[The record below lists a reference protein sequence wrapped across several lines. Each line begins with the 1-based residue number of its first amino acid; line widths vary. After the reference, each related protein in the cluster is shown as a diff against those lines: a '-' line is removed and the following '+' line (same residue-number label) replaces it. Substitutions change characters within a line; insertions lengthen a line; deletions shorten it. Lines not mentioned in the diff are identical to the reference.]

1 MKKITLLLFMLISCF
16 GFSQTSVAELG
27 VDANV
32 VRTADA
38 GSAFSFA
45 PCGYTQPTAG
55 VPNAGNVAGTPFTA
69 ADNFNVPVFMNFSPE
84 SLVLPILTSTG
95 STITGVEVTFYADAA
110 GVPGAIEVVV
120 PFAAPASQAVTG
132 TAFGRDIVETTMD
145 LTGSGV
151 SLAGGG
157 LPGGTSY
164 FMGIRV
170 TNTSG
175 GAGGIFWEMTNTI
188 TDGESGFSLDN
199 GVTWQPTGAV
209 IAGGPWDF
217 VFDLS
222 GDCSLPPPVS
232 ECGNA
237 PELIPAGAALP
248 TPSSGDMDPSIANVG
263 DTGLVGTDYTFDNV
277 TMNIEHTWAS
287 DLTITLTSPSATVV
301 TLSSGNGGSSGL
313 DTAADLVFTDA
324 SGNDVNSWGGGAPA
338 ADYQAAGGLLN
349 TIFAGEDINGNW
361 TLNINDSANGDIG
374 QLNSYCLDFTP
385 ILGSPPVIMCPA
397 NIPVNTDAGVCGAT
411 VNYTDAVAIDPDGDL
426 VSVLQISPDPGVL
439 GSGDVFP
446 VGTTTVTFRATDSTG
461 NTADCSF
468 DIIVTDNE
476 LPVITCNDLTVSLD
490 AAGMATVSTG
500 DVASATDNCPTTTL
514 LFGGLTPSS
523 LTTTFADN
531 NGFRGN
537 MFDIMAINDIVINS
551 FDVNSAA
558 GTHDYEVYWKMGSY
572 VGSETYA
579 GDWTLVGSAV
589 GVLSA
594 GDGNPTALGL
604 NMNISVG
611 AGDMVSFYI
620 YNLTSNDF
628 NYVNGTTEGALWA
641 SDANLEIYEGVGKGN
656 PIFTGGTFRPR
667 NFSGNI
673 VYDFGTPPSSTLDFT
688 CADVGDNTVMVTATD
703 ESGNTATCMSVIT
716 IVDDIAPIVVCIGEQ
731 LTGPNTVSDSP
742 AIAIVDN
749 TTFST
754 TINIPDSFTMN
765 DVNMDIDIEHTWTG
779 DITLTLEH
787 PDGTQV
793 IVFDDADGCSAND
806 IGVTFDDESANPLDC
821 DPNGGGTDDDAFPL
835 ADYIPSN
842 ALSAFDGKDS
852 QGVWTL
858 FVEDDA
864 GGDTGIL
871 NSWAITYD
879 FDPIVATPLEVD
891 LDANGMATINATDLL
906 LSVDEACGWTATV
919 GGAPTPQTLETTFA
933 GGNGNFGNMFD
944 INALTDVTVQSFDIH
959 GDTGATFD
967 VEVYAKS
974 GTYVGSETDPGA
986 WTLIG
991 TAPGVVSNGDGVATP
1006 LGLALG
1012 YAMAAGETHAF
1023 YVTPTDFGT
1032 GGFNYTNGN
1041 AVGDVFASDANIEF
1055 LEGAGS
1061 GYPFDG
1067 TLFSPRVWNG
1077 NIIYDAGSG
1086 MSTTLDLDCSNLG
1099 ENLIEVTVT
1108 DDSGNV
1114 GTCFATV
1121 NVNDV
1126 TDPILICSVDPV
1138 IIELDENGEATLDPN
1153 ALLGF
1158 SDSTFNVISLSSDN
1172 QSGAVGNT
1180 DFTAP
1185 VTDATDVTFDWQYD
1199 TLDGAA
1205 FDSFG
1210 YLLNGVFTEVIDP
1223 AGANMQS
1230 GTTGP
1235 IALVPGDVFGFRS
1248 SSADGLFGGSTTIV
1262 SNFIPGFTGQFEPAN
1277 WTLTLDNSDGDAFFV
1292 EIPGGPLSF
1301 DACGIETLGLDIF
1314 EVTCDDIA
1322 NSPITV
1328 TVFAS
1333 DSSGNLASCTV
1344 EIEVVDLLA
1353 PIVTCPDDVTVDPGV
1368 GNLFWEVEDYFAL
1381 GTASAT
1387 DNCTDPL
1394 TIFSQDPAP
1403 GTLLPDGVYT
1413 ITMSAEDEYGNVG
1426 TCTFEL
1432 TVESILGVDDNGLS
1446 DGIAIFPNPTD
1457 SEVTISNAT
1466 GIQLEKVAIYDVNGR
1481 LISTIDLSDMQQE
1494 KTIDVSQLATGVY
1507 MLQIQS
1513 ENESTVKRLVKE

>member
-1 MKKITLLLFMLISCF
+1 MKKITLLLFMLISCL

-32 VRTADA
+32 VRIAGA
-38 GSAFSFA
+38 GSGFMLA

-55 VPNAGNVAGTPFTA
+55 FPNAGNISDPSTFTG
-69 ADNFNVPVFMNFSPE
+69 ADDINVPVFMNFAPE
-84 SLVLPILTSTG
+84 NLVIPLLTTTG
-95 STITGVEVTFYADAA
+95 SSITGVEITFYADAA
-110 GVPGAIEVVV
+110 GLPGAV
-120 PFAAPASQAVTG
+120 AATAAMAPPASQAVTG
-132 TAFGRDIVETTMD
+132 TAFGRDIVEAVVD
-145 LTGSGV
+145 LTGSGI
-151 SLAGGG
+151 SLSGGG
-157 LPGGTSY
+157 LPGGTNY
-164 FMGIRV
+164 WMGIRA
-170 TNTSG
+170 TNSLANTDL
-175 GAGGIFWEMTNTI
+175 FWELTFTI
-188 TDGESGFSLDN
+188 TNGESAFSLDDA
-199 GVTWQPTGAV
+199 GTWQVSSAVFGGAP
-209 IAGGPWDF
+209 IDF
-217 VFDLS
+217 VFSLT
-222 GDCSLPPPVS
+222 GDCALPPPVS

-248 TPSSGDMDPSIANVG
+248 APSSGDMDPSIANVG

-277 TMNIEHTWAS
+277 TLNIEHTWAS
-287 DLTITLTSPSATVV
+287 DLTITLTSPLLTSIN
-301 TLSSGNGGSSGL
+301 LSVQNGGSTGL

-324 SGNDVNSWGGGAPA
+324 SGNAVTGWGGGAPA
-338 ADYQAAGGLLN
+338 ADYQAEGGLLN
-349 TIFAGEDINGNW
+349 TIFAGEDINGPW
-361 TLNINDSANGDIG
+361 TININDAFNGDIG

-426 VSVLQISPDPGVL
+426 VSVIQISPDPGVL
-439 GSGDVFP
+439 GTGDVFP

-468 DIIVTDNE
+468 DIIVTDDE
-476 LPVITCNDLTVSLD
+476 LPVITCNDFTVSLD
-490 AAGMATVSTG
+490 SNGMATVTTG

-514 LFGGLTPSS
+514 AFGGLTPAS
-523 LTTTFADN
+523 LTTNFTSN
-531 NGFRGN
+531 NGFSGN
-537 MFDIMAINDIVINS
+537 MFDIMATNDIVVNS
-551 FDVNSAA
+551 FDVNNSG
-558 GTHDYEVYWKMGSY
+558 GTVDYEVYMKMGSY
-572 VGSETYA
+572 VGSETNA
-579 GDWTLVGSAV
+579 GDWTLVGSVA
-589 GVLSA
+589 GVA
-594 GDGNPTALGL
+594 GAGADNPTSLGL

-611 AGDMVSFYI
+611 AGDMVSFYVACT
-620 YNLTSNDF
+620 NNTTH
-628 NYVNGTTEGALWA
+628 NYINGVTEGALWA
-641 SDANLEIYEGVGKGN
+641 SDANLEVYEGIGKGG
-656 PIFTGGTFRPR
+656 PAVFSGGTFRPR
-667 NFSGNI
+667 NFSGTI
-673 VYDFGTPPSSTLDFT
+673 VYDFGTPPSTSLDFT

-703 ESGNTATCMSVIT
+703 ESGNTATCSAVIT
-716 IVDDIAPIVVCIGEQ
+716 VVDDIAPIVVCIGEQ

-742 AIAIVDN
+742 GIAIVDN

-754 TINIPDSFTMN
+754 TINIPDSFTIN
-765 DVNMDIDIEHTWTG
+765 DVNMNIDIEHTWTG

-793 IVFDDADGCSAND
+793 IVFDDADGCSGDNMFD
-806 IGVTFDDESANPLDC
+806 TYDDESANPLDC
-821 DPNGGGTDDDAFPL
+821 QAGTGDAFPL

-842 ALSAFDGKDS
+842 ALAAFDGKDS
-852 QGVWTL
+852 AGVWTL

-871 NSWAITYD
+871 NSWGITYD

-891 LDANGMATINATDLL
+891 LDANGNATINATDLL

-919 GGAPTPQTLETTFA
+919 GGPPTPTTLETTFV

-944 INALTDVTVQSFDIH
+944 MNALTDVTVQSFDIN

-967 VEVYAKS
+967 VEVYAKA

-1023 YVTPTDFGT
+1023 YVTPTDFST

-1061 GYPFDG
+1061 GYPFNG
-1067 TLFSPRVWNG
+1067 TLFSPRVFNG

-1086 MSTTLDLDCSNLG
+1086 MSTTIDFDCSNLG
-1099 ENLIEVTVT
+1099 ENIIEVTVT

-1126 TDPILICSVDPV
+1126 TNPILICSVDPV
-1138 IIELDENGEATLDPN
+1138 IIELDENGEATLDPE

-1158 SDSTFNVISLSSDN
+1158 TDSTFNVISLSSDN

-1199 TLDGAA
+1199 TADGAA

-1223 AGANMQS
+1223 AGANMQN

-1248 SSADGLFGGSTTIV
+1248 SSLDGLFGGSTAIV

-1344 EIEVVDLLA
+1344 EIDVVDLLA

-1432 TVESILGVDDNGLS
+1432 TIESILGVDDNGLS
-1446 DGIAIFPNPTD
+1446 EGIAIFPNPTD
-1457 SEVTISNAT
+1457 SAVTISNAT

-1481 LISTIDLSDMQQE
+1481 LINTIDLSDMQQE

>member
-1 MKKITLLLFMLISCF
+1 MKKITLLILLLVGYM
-16 GFSQTSVAELG
+16 GFSQVTSVVATG
-27 VDANV
+27 DDPNV
-32 VRTADA
+32 MRTANT
-38 GSAFSFA
+38 GTPFSFA
-45 PCGYTQPTAG
+45 PCGFNQPTAG
-55 VPNAGNVAGTPFTA
+55 FPNAGNVSDPSAFTA
-69 ADNFNVPVFMNFSPE
+69 ADDFNVAVFMNFAPE
-84 SLVLPILTSTG
+84 SLVIPLLTTPG
-95 STITGVEVTFYADAA
+95 SSIVDVEITFYADAA
-110 GVPGAIEVVV
+110 GLPGAAVATA

-132 TAFGRDIVETTMD
+132 SAFGRDIVEVTMD
-145 LTGSGV
+145 LTGSGI
-151 SLAGGG
+151 SLPGGG
-157 LPGGTSY
+157 LPGGTDY
-164 FMGIRV
+164 WMGIRANNSLA
-170 TNTSG
+170 NTDL
-175 GAGGIFWEMTNTI
+175 FWEVTATI
-188 TDGESGFSLDN
+188 TDNVGAFSLDD
-199 GVTWQPTGAV
+199 GVTWLETTAV
-209 IAGGPWDF
+209 FGTFDY
-217 VFDLS
+217 VFSLT
-222 GDCSLPPPVS
+222 GDCSLPPPVA
-232 ECGNA
+232 ECGNT
-237 PELIPAGAALP
+237 PLLIPAVG
-248 TPSSGDMDPSIANVG
+248 TSGPMDPSTAAVG
-263 DTGLVGTDYTFDNV
+263 DSGLVGTDYTFDNV
-277 TMNIEHTWAS
+277 TLSLEHSWAS
-287 DLTITLTSPSATVV
+287 DLTITLTSPALTSID
-301 TLSSGNGGSSGL
+301 LSVNNGGSSGL
-313 DTAADLVFTDA
+313 DVNPSQLVFTDA
-324 SGNDVNSWGGGAPA
+324 SGNDVSAWGGGAPD
-338 ADYQAAGGLLN
+338 ADYQAQGGLLN
-349 TIFAGEDINGNW
+349 TVFAGEDINGNW
-361 TLNINDSANGDIG
+361 VLNISDGAAGDDG
-374 QLNSYCLDFTP
+374 ELFSFCLDFTP

-397 NIPVNTDAGVCGAT
+397 NIAVDTDAGACGAV

-426 VSVLQISPDPGVL
+426 VSVIQISPDPGVL
-439 GSGDVFP
+439 ASGSEFP

-468 DIIVTDNE
+468 DILVTDNE
-476 LPVITCNDLTVSLD
+476 LPVITCNDFTVSLD
-490 AAGMATVSTG
+490 AAGMATVTTG

-514 LFGGLTPSS
+514 EFGGLTPSS
-523 LTTTFADN
+523 LTTSFADN
-531 NGFRGN
+531 NGFSGN
-537 MFDIMAINDIVINS
+537 MFDIMAINDIVVNS
-551 FDVNSAA
+551 FDVNNSD
-558 GTHDYEVYWKMGSY
+558 GSVDYEVYMKMGSY
-572 VGSETYA
+572 VGSETNA
-579 GDWTLVGSAV
+579 GDWTLVGSAAGVV
-589 GVLSA
+589 GA
-594 GDGNPTALGL
+594 GGGNPTPLGL

-611 AGDMVSFYI
+611 AGDMVAFYVAQ
-620 YNLTSNDF
+620 T
-628 NYVNGTTEGALWA
+628 NGTNHNYINGATEGALWA
-641 SDANLEIYEGVGKGN
+641 SDANLEIYEGVGKGG
-656 PIFTGGTFRPR
+656 PAVFSGGTFRPR

-673 VYDFGTPPSSTLDFT
+673 VYDFGTPPSTTLDFT

-716 IVDDIAPIVVCIGEQ
+716 VVDDIAPVVVCIGEQ

-742 AIAIVDN
+742 GIAIVDN

-806 IGVTFDDESANPLDC
+806 MSFTFDDESANALDC
-821 DPNGGGTDDDAFPL
+821 DPGGGGTGADAFPE

-842 ALSAFDGKDS
+842 ALAAFDGKDS
-852 QGVWTL
+852 AGVWTL

-944 INALTDVTVQSFDIH
+944 INAITDVTVQSFDIH

-1023 YVTPTDFGT
+1023 YVTPTDFST

-1061 GYPFDG
+1061 GYPFNG

-1126 TDPILICSVDPV
+1126 TDPILLCMDVT
-1138 IIELDENGEATLDPN
+1138 IELDENGEATIDPN
-1153 ALLGF
+1153 DLLAVMP
-1158 SDSTFNVISLSSDN
+1158 STFEVITISSDN

-1180 DFTAP
+1180 DFTVP
-1185 VTDATDVTFDWQYD
+1185 VTAAENVTFDWIYNTD
-1199 TLDGAA
+1199 DGAA

-1210 YLLNGVFTEVIDP
+1210 YLLNGVFTELIDP
-1223 AGANMQS
+1223 AGANSQM
-1230 GTTGP
+1230 GTAGP
-1235 IALVPGDVFGFRS
+1235 IALAPGDVFGFRS
-1248 SSADGLFGGSTTIV
+1248 SSVDGLFGPSTSVI
-1262 SNFIPGFTGQFEPAN
+1262 SNFQPGFNGQFEPAN

-1333 DSSGNLASCTV
+1333 DSSGNLASCTSQV
-1344 EIEVVDLLA
+1344 TVVDLLA
-1353 PIVTCPDDVTVDPGV
+1353 PVVTCPDDVTVDPGV

-1413 ITMSAEDEYGNVG
+1413 ITMSAEDEYGNIG

-1446 DGIAIFPNPTD
+1446 DGIAIFPNPAD
-1457 SEVTISNAT
+1457 SQVTISNAT

-1481 LISTIDLSDMQQE
+1481 LVNTIDLSDMQQE

>member
-1 MKKITLLLFMLISCF
+1 MKKITLLLFMLISCL

-110 GVPGAIEVVV
+110 GVAGAIEAVV

-145 LTGSGV
+145 LTASGV
-151 SLAGGG
+151 SLSGGG

-188 TDGESGFSLDN
+188 TDGESAFSLDN

-222 GDCSLPPPVS
+222 GDCSLPPPVA

-237 PELIPAGAALP
+237 PLLIPAAGTAGP
-248 TPSSGDMDPSIANVG
+248 MDPSTAVVADSGII
-263 DTGLVGTDYTFDNV
+263 GTDYAFDN
-277 TMNIEHTWAS
+277 TTLDIIHTWGS
-287 DLTITLTSPSATVV
+287 DMTITLTSPALTTINLAVQR
-301 TLSSGNGGSSGL
+301 GGSSGW
-313 DTAADLVFTDA
+313 DAGPTIVFTDA
-324 SGNDVNSWGGGAPA
+324 SGNDITGWTGGAPD
-338 ADYQAAGGLLN
+338 ADYQAEGGLLN
-349 TIFAGEDINGNW
+349 TVFAGEDINGNW
-361 TLNINDSANGDIG
+361 VLNISDAFTGDTGTLNSF
-374 QLNSYCLDFTP
+374 CLDFTP

-397 NIPVNTDAGVCGAT
+397 NITVNTDAGVCGGT

-426 VSVLQISPDPGVL
+426 VSVLQIDPDPGVL
-439 GSGDVFP
+439 SSGSVFP
-446 VGTTTVTFRATDSTG
+446 VGTTTVTYRATDSTG
-461 NTADCSF
+461 NTAECSF
-468 DIIVTDNE
+468 DILVVDNE

-490 AAGMATVSTG
+490 AAGMATVTTG

-514 LFGGLTPSS
+514 AFGGLTPSS

-551 FDVNSAA
+551 FDVNADA
-558 GTHDYEVYWKMGSY
+558 GTHDYEVYMKMGSY
-572 VGSETYA
+572 VGSETNA

-589 GVLSA
+589 GILSA
-594 GDGNPTALGL
+594 GAGNPTALGL

-620 YNLTSNDF
+620 YNLTSNAF

-673 VYDFGTPPSSTLDFT
+673 VYDFGTPPSTTLDFT

-742 AIAIVDN
+742 GIAIVDN

-765 DVNMDIDIEHTWTG
+765 DVNVNIDIEHTWTG

-806 IGVTFDDESANPLDC
+806 IGVTFDDESANALDC
-821 DPNGGGTDDDAFPL
+821 DPGAGGTGADAFPE

-842 ALSAFDGKDS
+842 ALAAFDGKDS
-852 QGVWTL
+852 AGVWTL

-871 NSWAITYD
+871 NSWGITYD

-919 GGAPTPQTLETTFA
+919 GGAPTPQTLETTFV

-944 INALTDVTVQSFDIH
+944 MNALTDVTVQSFDIN
-959 GDTGATFD
+959 GDVGAIFD

-1023 YVTPTDFGT
+1023 YVTPTDFT
-1032 GGFNYTNGN
+1032 SGGFNYTNGN

-1061 GYPFDG
+1061 GYPFNG
-1067 TLFSPRVWNG
+1067 TLFSPRVFNG
-1077 NIIYDAGSG
+1077 NIIYDAGAG

-1126 TDPILICSVDPV
+1126 TDPILMCMDVT
-1138 IIELDENGEATLDPN
+1138 IELDENGEATIDPED
-1153 ALLGF
+1153 LLAVMP
-1158 SDSTFNVISLSSDN
+1158 SSYEVITISSDN

-1180 DFTAP
+1180 DFTVN
-1185 VTDATDVTFDWQYD
+1185 VTDAETVTFDWLYNTD
-1199 TLDGAA
+1199 DGAA
-1205 FDSFG
+1205 FDTFG
-1210 YLLNGVFTEVIDP
+1210 YLLNGVFTEVVDP
-1223 AGANMQS
+1223 AGANSQMGS
-1230 GTTGP
+1230 ESV
-1235 IALVPGDVFGFRS
+1235 AVAPGDVFGFRS
-1248 SSADGLFGGSTTIV
+1248 ASVDGLFGPSTTVI
-1262 SNFIPGFTGQFEPAN
+1262 SNFQPGFTGQFEPAN

-1333 DSSGNLASCTV
+1333 DSSGNLASCTSQV
-1344 EIEVVDLLA
+1344 TVVDLLA

-1413 ITMSAEDEYGNVG
+1413 ITMTAEDEYGNIG